1 MSIREPEAIDEGLV
15 ELVESL
21 DPNPAYV
28 AGGRWD
34 ILHANRAAHLLFAD
48 FDSRRGHER
57 NMLWYYLAEPAAR
70 ALYVDWEAE
79 AIAQLGHF
87 REDYEKWPGDPR
99 FDDLLERV
107 FAVTP
112 QARTWWEE
120 RRGVDLPR
128 NGVKQIRLADGR
140 LVSLRQL
147 VMSTVDD
154 PEIQVVCYFA
164 DIDDDG
170 DYGDDM
176 ESLLGD

>member
-1 MSIREPEAIDEGLV
+1 MCIR
-15 ELVESL
+15 
-21 DPNPAYV
+21 
-28 AGGRWD
+28 
-34 ILHANRAAHLLFAD
+34 
-48 FDSRRGHER
+48 DS
-57 NMLWYYLAEPAAR
+57 
-70 ALYVDWEAE
+70 
-79 AIAQLGHF
+79 
-87 REDYEKWPGDPR
+87 
-99 FDDLLERV
+99 V